1 MTKNFILITQKFLI
15 SHILDLITDFDNYWE
30 LVKVG
35 DKYVSVPKN
44 SDVVDQLRLNGH
56 VSSNVIITKNV
67 VTQINGADIPAQ
79 NGGASMKNGCE
90 NSDSEPQKFVKR
102 TFSRAKK
109 IRPPSTVTDTLVP
122 ARKEFVPNI
131 G

>member
-1 MTKNFILITQKFLI
+1 MLKLNFDKVNSQVEFFI
-15 SHILDLITDFDNYWE
+15 SHILELITDFDNYWE

-35 DKYVSVPKN
+35 DKFVSVPKN

-67 VTQINGADIPAQ
+67 VTQRNGAPTQ
-79 NGGASMKNGCE
+79 NGCE

-122 ARKEFVPNI
+122 ARKELAPNI